1 MGQLLMLMALTG
13 GLGGGRGGGGNNLL
27 GLMLAPNVW
36 FMATLLGKRMSTKEA
51 ILSAMGMKQI
61 AMLNIIAKPPPR
73 RRRFR
78 SYRRRY
84 RRRY

>member
-1 MGQLLMLMALTG
+1 MGQLLLLMALTG
-13 GLGGGRGGGGNNLL
+13 NRGFGAGSNLL

-36 FMATLLGKRMSTKEA
+36 FMSQLLGKRMSTKEA
-51 ILSAMGMKQI
+51 LLSAMGMKQI

-78 SYRRRY
+78 RRSFRRY
-84 RRRY
+84 RRY